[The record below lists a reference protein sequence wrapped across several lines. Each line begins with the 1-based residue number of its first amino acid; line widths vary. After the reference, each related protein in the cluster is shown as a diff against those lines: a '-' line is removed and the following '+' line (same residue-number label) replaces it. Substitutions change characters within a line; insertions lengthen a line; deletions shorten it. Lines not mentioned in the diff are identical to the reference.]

1 MNKIFIK
8 ISDTRLWILDYNF
21 VCALFFIPITAY
33 FSVKIRKRRR
43 ERERRLKELKKL
55 KDLERLYRILKISG
69 SSLSWIVFLK
79 ILHLRAGSS
88 VVIPAID
95 DCIDLEAPSYINDER
110 ILRFLND
117 KYRNL
122 AIKGIIYVTK
132 EAFCYLVSNE
142 GLVDFPVVFLERI
155 KIDGI
160 YSFTKRFS
168 EWSVVSIGATLAIGG
183 VIAPHMA
190 IVYFG
195 FAWSHIHSIEILKP
209 SVTDVKKITGKYV
222 PRIEPRKDAIVFD
235 AKKEPLPPVIEK
247 SIKPVRIDTL
257 ETEYEITENKLV
269 DVSKVSKLKNRFSD
283 RIVKRSKRKSNRRRK
298 NQGKMVNFRDMAK
311 KWAQEEI
318 TDEIMDEITDS
329 CESESIIDKM
339 IREGII

>member
-33 FSVKIRKRRR
+33 ASVKIKKGRIAKKL
-43 ERERRLKELKKL
+43 ERERRLKELQKL
-55 KDLERLYRILKISG
+55 KDLERLYLILKISG

-79 ILHLRAGSS
+79 ILKLRAGSS
-88 VVIPAID
+88 AVIPGID
-95 DCIDLEAPSYINDER
+95 DCIDLEAPSYVNDER
-110 ILRFLND
+110 ILRFMNE

-122 AIKGIIYVTK
+122 AIKGIIYKGIIYITK

-168 EWSVVSIGATLAIGG
+168 EWAVVSIGAALGIGG

-195 FAWSHIHSIEILKP
+195 LAWFYIHSVEILQPRIK
-209 SVTDVKKITGKYV
+209 DVNKITGKYV

-247 SIKPVRIDTL
+247 SIKPVRIKTL
-257 ETEYEITENKLV
+257 DTEYEITEEKLV

-283 RIVKRSKRKSNRRRK
+283 RIFKRSNRRRK
-298 NQGKMVNFRDMAK
+298 KPGKTVYFSDMVK
-311 KWAQEEI
+311 KWRQEQI
-318 TDEIMDEITDS
+318 TDGYDS
-329 CESESIIDKM
+329 DSIIDKM
-339 IREGII
+339 IRDGII

>member
-1 MNKIFIK
+1 MKDKIFIK
-8 ISDTRLWILDYNF
+8 ISDRRLWILDYNF

-33 FSVKIRKRRR
+33 SSVKIRKIRRAKKL
-43 ERERRLKELKKL
+43 ERERRLKELKE
-55 KDLERLYRILKISG
+55 LERLYRILKIAG
-69 SSLSWIVFLK
+69 SSVSCLVFLK
-79 ILHLRAGSS
+79 ILNLRGGSS

-95 DCIDLEAPSYINDER
+95 DCIDLETPSYVNEER

-117 KYRNL
+117 RFRNL
-122 AIKGIIYVTK
+122 AIKGIIYITK

-160 YSFTKRFS
+160 YSFTKTFS
-168 EWSVVSIGATLAIGG
+168 EWAVVSIGAALGIGG
-183 VIAPHMA
+183 VIAPHLA

-195 FAWSHIHSIEILKP
+195 FIWLHIHSLEILKP
-209 SVTDVKKITGKYV
+209 RVKDVNKLTGKYV

-235 AKKEPLPPVIEK
+235 AKKEPLPPEIEK

-257 ETEYEITENKLV
+257 DTEYEITEEKLV

-283 RIVKRSKRKSNRRRK
+283 RIFKRSNRRRK
-298 NQGKMVNFRDMAK
+298 KPGKTVYFSDMVEKWRNQGTND
-311 KWAQEEI
+311 EEV
-318 TDEIMDEITDS
+318 
-329 CESESIIDKM
+329 SIIDEM
-339 IREGII
+339 LREGII

>member
-33 FSVKIRKRRR
+33 CSVKIRKRRIAKKL
-43 ERERRLKELKKL
+43 ERELRLKELKKL

-79 ILHLRAGSS
+79 ILNLRAGSS

-95 DCIDLEAPSYINDER
+95 DCIDLEAPSYVNEER

-117 KYRNL
+117 KYRKL
-122 AIKGIIYVTK
+122 AIKGIIYITK

-168 EWSVVSIGATLAIGG
+168 EWAVVSIGVALGIGG

-195 FAWSHIHSIEILKP
+195 LAWVHIHSIEILKP
-209 SVTDVKKITGKYV
+209 RVKDVNKITGKYV

-247 SIKPVRIDTL
+247 SIKPVRIETL
-257 ETEYEITENKLV
+257 DTEYEITEEKLV

-283 RIVKRSKRKSNRRRK
+283 RIFKRSNRKIK
-298 NQGKMVNFRDMAK
+298 KPGKTVYFSDMVK
-311 KWAQEEI
+311 KWRQEQI
-318 TDEIMDEITDS
+318 TDGYD
-329 CESESIIDKM
+329 SESSIDKM
-339 IREGII
+339 IRDGII

>member
-8 ISDTRLWILDYNF
+8 LSDTRLWILDYNF
-21 VCALFFIPITAY
+21 VCALFFIPITTY
-33 FSVKIRKRRR
+33 SSVKIRKIRIAKKL

-55 KDLERLYRILKISG
+55 KELERLYRILKIAG

-79 ILHLRAGSS
+79 ILNLRGGSS

-95 DCIDLEAPSYINDER
+95 DCIDIETPSYVNEER

-117 KYRNL
+117 RFRNL
-122 AIKGIIYVTK
+122 AINGIIYITK

-168 EWSVVSIGATLAIGG
+168 EWAVVSIGAALGIGG

-195 FAWSHIHSIEILKP
+195 FAWLHIHSIEILKP
-209 SVTDVKKITGKYV
+209 RVKDVNKITGKYV

-257 ETEYEITENKLV
+257 DTEYEITEEKLV

-283 RIVKRSKRKSNRRRK
+283 RRFKRSNRRIKKPGKTVYFSDMVKKWR
-298 NQGKMVNFRDMAK
+298 NQGTND
-311 KWAQEEI
+311 EEF
-318 TDEIMDEITDS
+318 
-329 CESESIIDKM
+329 SIIDEM

>member
-33 FSVKIRKRRR
+33 SSVKIRKRRIAKKL

-69 SSLSWIVFLK
+69 SSLSYIALLK
-79 ILHLRAGSS
+79 ILNLRAGSS

-95 DCIDLEAPSYINDER
+95 DCIDLEAPSYINEER
-110 ILRFLND
+110 VLRFLND

-132 EAFCYLVSNE
+132 EALCYLVANE
-142 GLVDFPVVFLERI
+142 GLVDFPLVFLERI

-168 EWSVVSIGATLAIGG
+168 EWAVVSIGAALAIGE

-195 FAWSHIHSIEILKP
+195 LAWSHIHSIEILKP
-209 SVTDVKKITGKYV
+209 RVKDLNKITGKYV
-222 PRIEPRKDAIVFD
+222 PRIETRKDAIVFD

-257 ETEYEITENKLV
+257 DTEYEITEEKLV

-283 RIVKRSKRKSNRRRK
+283 RIFKRSNRRRK
-298 NQGKMVNFRDMAK
+298 KPGKTVYLSDMVK
-311 KWAQEEI
+311 KWRQEQI
-318 TDEIMDEITDS
+318 TDGCD
-329 CESESIIDKM
+329 SESIIDKM
-339 IREGII
+339 IRDGII

>member
-1 MNKIFIK
+1 MNNKIFLK

-33 FSVKIRKRRR
+33 SSVKIRKVRIAKKL
-43 ERERRLKELKKL
+43 ERERRLKELEKL
-55 KDLERLYRILKISG
+55 KELERLYRILKIAG
-69 SSLSWIVFLK
+69 SSVSFLVFLK
-79 ILHLRAGSS
+79 ILKLRGGSS
-88 VVIPAID
+88 IVIPGID
-95 DCIDLEAPSYINDER
+95 DCIDLETPSYVNEER

-117 KYRNL
+117 RFRNL
-122 AIKGIIYVTK
+122 AIKGIIYITK

-160 YSFTKRFS
+160 YSFTKTFS
-168 EWSVVSIGATLAIGG
+168 EWAVVSIGVALGIGG
-183 VIAPHMA
+183 VIAPHLA

-195 FAWSHIHSIEILKP
+195 FVWLHIHSIEILQPRVK
-209 SVTDVKKITGKYV
+209 DVNKITGEYV

-257 ETEYEITENKLV
+257 DTEYEITEEKLV
-269 DVSKVSKLKNRFSD
+269 DVSKVSKLKNKFSD
-283 RIVKRSKRKSNRRRK
+283 RRFKRS
-298 NQGKMVNFRDMAK
+298 NQKPGKTVYFRDMVK
-311 KWAQEEI
+311 KWRNQDTNDEEI
-318 TDEIMDEITDS
+318 
-329 CESESIIDKM
+329 SIIEEM
-339 IREGII
+339 LREGII

>member
-33 FSVKIRKRRR
+33 SSVKIRKIRIAKKL
-43 ERERRLKELKKL
+43 ERERKLKELKKL
-55 KDLERLYRILKISG
+55 KELERLYRILKIAG

-79 ILHLRAGSS
+79 ILNLRAGSS
-88 VVIPAID
+88 VVIPGID
-95 DCIDLEAPSYINDER
+95 DCIDLETPSYLNEER
-110 ILRFLND
+110 ILRFLNERF
-117 KYRNL
+117 RNL
-122 AIKGIIYVTK
+122 AIKGIIYITK

-142 GLVDFPVVFLERI
+142 GLVDFPVVFLGRI

-168 EWSVVSIGATLAIGG
+168 EWAVVSIGAALGIGG
-183 VIAPHMA
+183 VIAPHLA

-195 FAWSHIHSIEILKP
+195 FAWLHIHSIEILKP
-209 SVTDVKKITGKYV
+209 RVKDVNKITGKYV
-222 PRIEPRKDAIVFD
+222 PRIELRNDAIVFD

-247 SIKPVRIDTL
+247 SIKPIRIDTL
-257 ETEYEITENKLV
+257 DTEYEITEEKLV

-283 RIVKRSKRKSNRRRK
+283 RIFKRSNRRIKKPGKTVYFSDMVEKWR
-298 NQGKMVNFRDMAK
+298 NQGTND
-311 KWAQEEI
+311 EEV
-318 TDEIMDEITDS
+318 
-329 CESESIIDKM
+329 SIIDEM
-339 IREGII
+339 LREGII